1 MSISRRFAMSDAA
14 CSHCGALALIRAG
27 RNRSGTQRWQ
37 CRACGRY
44 TTLAPKEHGYSA
56 ETREMGVRL
65 YLEGT
70 SLRGTGR
77 LLGAVHQTVANWV
90 ADAGR
95 ALPAQVADTGASETI
110 EVDELETY
118 VAKKG

>member
-1 MSISRRFAMSDAA
+1 MSEAV
-14 CSHCGALALIRAG
+14 CVHCGTSSLIKAG

-44 TTLAPKEHGYSA
+44 TTLTPKEHGYSA
-56 ETREMGVRL
+56 ETRELGVRL

-77 LLGAVHQTVANWV
+77 VLGAVHQTVANWV
-90 ADAGR
+90 AVTAQT
-95 ALPAQVADTGASETI
+95 LPAQVADTQTTDTV
-110 EVDELETY
+110 EVDELETF
-118 VAKKG
+118 VGKKGRRSR

>member
-1 MSISRRFAMSDAA
+1 MPETV
-14 CSHCGALALIRAG
+14 CSHCGASFLIKAG
-27 RNRSGTQRWQ
+27 CNRSGTQRWQ

-56 ETREMGVRL
+56 ETRDLAVRL

-77 LLGAVHQTVANWV
+77 LLGPVHQSVANWV
-90 ADAGR
+90 AR
-95 ALPAQVADTGASETI
+95 AEQTLPQQVADTQATDTV
-110 EVDELETY
+110 EVDELETF
-118 VAKKG
+118 VGKKRR